1 MAVVITG
8 TGIICALGTN
18 QDEVVASFQAH
29 ASGIGRAEHLPTR
42 HRDDFVFGEVP
53 LSNQALAGRLGVPAR
68 LSRTILLSYHA
79 AREAFKTVPA
89 ALRQAQRVGFIS
101 ATSVGGMDK
110 TESFFK
116 EYAQSSTAGDL
127 RQVIN
132 HDCGKSTDFV
142 AEKLGIHDFVT
153 TISTACSSSAN
164 AIMLG
169 ARMINS
175 GLLDIVVA
183 GGADPLTRFTFNG
196 FNTLMI
202 VDKAQTRPL
211 DASRE
216 GLNLG
221 EGAAYVVL
229 MRADLAAES
238 GAAVYCRLSGF
249 ANTNDAHHQT
259 ALSEEG
265 EGPYLAMTQALHAA
279 GLEPADIGYVNLHGT
294 GTENNDL
301 AEGTAI
307 RRVFGEAVP
316 KLSSTKSFTGHTLAA
331 SGAIEA
337 VLSALTVRD
346 GLVFPNFSF
355 TTPVEGPA
363 LQPVQRLHVDTSVR
377 HVLSN
382 SFGFGGNCSSLLF
395 SRP

>member
-1 MAVVITG
+1 MAVLLTG
-8 TGIICALGTN
+8 GGIICALGTN
-18 QDEVVASFQAH
+18 QDEVVASFRAH
-29 ASGIGRAEHLPTR
+29 ASGIGPVQHLPTR
-42 HRDDFVFGEVP
+42 HRADYVFGEVP
-53 LSNQALAGRLGVPAR
+53 LSNAALAASLGVPAR

-79 AREAFKTVPA
+79 AREAWASVPK
-89 ALRQAQRVGFIS
+89 ALRTTQRVGFIS

-110 TESFFK
+110 TESFFE
-116 EYAQSSTAGDL
+116 EYVQSSTAGDL

-142 AEKLGIHDFVT
+142 AERLGIHDFVT

-169 ARMINS
+169 ARLIES
-175 GLLDIVVA
+175 GRLDIVVA

-202 VDKAQTRPL
+202 VDPAQCRPL

-229 MRADLAAES
+229 MRADLAQAHDLT
-238 GAAVYCRLSGF
+238 AWCRLSGY

-259 ALSEEG
+259 ALSETG
-265 EGPYLAMTQALHAA
+265 EGPYLAMTQALAAA
-279 GLEPADIGYVNLHGT
+279 GLAPADIGYVNLHGT
-294 GTENNDL
+294 GTQNNDV
-301 AEGTAI
+301 AEGAAI
-307 RRVFGEAVP
+307 RRVFGATLP
-316 KLSSTKSFTGHTLAA
+316 KVSSTKSFTGHTLAA
-331 SGAIEA
+331 CGAIEA
-337 VLSALTVRD
+337 LLSALTVRD

-355 TTPVEGPA
+355 TNPVPGPA
-363 LQPVQRLHVDTSVR
+363 LEPVQRLHIDSEVR

-382 SFGFGGNCSSLLF
+382 SFGFGGNCASLLF

>member
-1 MAVVITG
+1 MGVVVTG
-8 TGIICALGTN
+8 VGIICALGTSP
-18 QDEVVASFQAH
+18 DEVVAAFRAH
-29 ASGIGRAEHLPTR
+29 ASGIGPAQHLPTR
-42 HRDDFVFGEVP
+42 HQADYVFGEVP
-53 LSNQALAGRLGVPAR
+53 LSNAALAARQGLSAR
-68 LSRTILLSYHA
+68 LSRTILLSHHA
-79 AREAFKTVPA
+79 ARAAYASVPA
-89 ALRQAQRVGFIS
+89 ALREEQRIGFIS

-116 EYAQSSTAGDL
+116 DYVQASTAGDL

-169 ARMINS
+169 ARLIES
-175 GLLDIVVA
+175 GQLDMVVA

-202 VDKAQTRPL
+202 VDRQQSRPL

-221 EGAAYVVL
+221 EGAAYLVL
-229 MRADLAAES
+229 MRADLAAAS
-238 GAAVYCRLSGF
+238 GADVFCRLAGF
-249 ANTNDAHHQT
+249 GNANDAHHQT
-259 ALSEEG
+259 ALSDNG
-265 EGPYLAMTQALHAA
+265 EGPFLAMTQALAAA
-279 GLEPADIGYVNLHGT
+279 GLQPADIGYVNLHGT

-307 RRVFGEAVP
+307 RRIFGEAVP
-316 KLSSTKSFTGHTLAA
+316 KVSSTKSFTGHTLAA

-337 VLSALTVRD
+337 VFSALTVRD

-355 TTPVEGPA
+355 GTPVEGPA
-363 LQPVQRLHVDTSVR
+363 LRPVPQLHVDTNVR

-395 SRP
+395 SRA

>member
-1 MAVVITG
+1 MDVVVTG
-8 TGIICALGTN
+8 LGIICALGTSP
-18 QDEVVASFQAH
+18 DEVVASFRVH
-29 ASGIGRAEHLPTR
+29 ASGIGPVQHLPTR
-42 HRDDFVFGEVP
+42 HRDDYVFGEVP
-53 LSNQALAGRLGVPAR
+53 LSNAALAAEQGLPVR
-68 LSRTILLSYHA
+68 LSRTILLSHHA
-79 AREAFKTVPA
+79 AREAYASVPA
-89 ALRQAQRVGFIS
+89 ELRQEQRVGFIS

-116 EYAQSSTAGDL
+116 DYAQASTAGDL

-169 ARMINS
+169 ARMIAS
-175 GLLDIVVA
+175 GQLDIVVA
-183 GGADPLTRFTFNG
+183 GGSDPLTRFTFNG

-202 VDKAQTRPL
+202 VDRQQSRPL

-221 EGAAYVVL
+221 EGAAYIVL
-229 MRADLAAES
+229 MRADLAAAS
-238 GAAVYCRLSGF
+238 GAEVFCRLSGF
-249 ANTNDAHHQT
+249 GNANDAHHQT
-259 ALSEEG
+259 ALSETG
-265 EGPYLAMTQALHAA
+265 EGPFLAMTQALAA
-279 GLEPADIGYVNLHGT
+279 ANLQPADIGYVNLHGT

-307 RRVFGEAVP
+307 RRLFGEAAP

-346 GLVFPNFSF
+346 GLMFPNFSF
-355 TTPVEGPA
+355 ATPVAGPA
-363 LQPVQRLHVDTSVR
+363 LRPVQQFHVDTSVR

-395 SRP
+395 SRA